1 MNFYE
6 SGQGNGVI
14 FRESKFQEG
23 YRVGAPKKGQ
33 QSVALIIK
41 GKYSKE
47 NDDNNMKMMKNG
59 MDDDGGGMKCN
70 GRMGRMRR
78 KNW

>member
-1 MNFYE
+1 M
-6 SGQGNGVI
+6 I
-14 FRESKFQEG
+14 FREPKFLEG
-23 YRVGAPKKGQ
+23 YRVGAQKKGQ

-70 GRMGRMRR
+70 GRIGRMGRMRR

>member
-1 MNFYE
+1 M
-6 SGQGNGVI
+6 I

-23 YRVGAPKKGQ
+23 YRVGAQKKGQ

-70 GRMGRMRR
+70 GRMGRMGRMRR